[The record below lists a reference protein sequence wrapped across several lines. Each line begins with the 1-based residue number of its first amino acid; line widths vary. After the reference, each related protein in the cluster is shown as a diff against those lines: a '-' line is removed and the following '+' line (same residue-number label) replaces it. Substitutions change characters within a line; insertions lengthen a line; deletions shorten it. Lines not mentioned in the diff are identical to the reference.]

1 VANYQ
6 KSSKKPKVILDQ
18 NQKHMIKP
26 RSESVPQAMQPIH
39 AAIIKLTDAFCRQY
53 LNDEYAALCRP
64 LAAALAR
71 KRPSPLL
78 RGQVEIWACAIVYA
92 LGTVNFLFDPSQ
104 TPHMSAFEVCRLFGV
119 SSSSGANKARQIR
132 EMLHM
137 SQFDSTWML
146 PSLMGDSLAV
156 WLVEVDGF
164 VMDIRTLPREIQELA
179 YQKKLIP
186 YIPADRK

>member
-1 VANYQ
+1 
-6 KSSKKPKVILDQ
+6 
-18 NQKHMIKP
+18 MIKP
-26 RSESVPQAMQPIH
+26 HSESVPQATQPTY
-39 AAIIKLTDAFCRQY
+39 ASVVKLTDAFCKQY
-53 LNDEYAALCRP
+53 LNDEYTALCRS

-71 KRPSPLL
+71 KRPSPLA
-78 RGQVEIWACAIVYA
+78 RGQLEIWACAIVYA
-92 LGTVNFLFDPSQ
+92 LGTVNFLFDSSQ
-104 TPHMSAFEVCRLFGV
+104 TPYMSAMELCSLFGV
-119 SSSSGANKARQIR
+119 SSSSGANKSRQIR

-186 YIPADRK
+186 YIPADRN